1 MNKDEFL
8 IKLQEY
14 GSKKHN
20 DENYYLEV
28 ATDFAKKYIEFFSEK
43 KLTSLA
49 NFNAFISFSR
59 LSNNDFKV
67 DKDVSELFFD
77 DRKIFYYI
85 GKPCLEI
92 DLKMQV
98 LNYWVDDEKY
108 HFNILI
114 DLLEYIISLNDEMKK
129 EIMEE
134 LEEFQEYL
142 LFLNYF
148 YNCVLFLLEEM
159 AVTKVDI
166 ARIGLFKNA
175 YFDILNFVPINI
187 ETLKR

>member
-1 MNKDEFL
+1 MNRNQLL

-20 DENYYLEV
+20 DEKYYLEF
-28 ATDFAKKYIEFFSEK
+28 ATDFANKYVEIFNER
-43 KLTSLA
+43 KLESLA
-49 NFNAFISFSR
+49 NLNDFISFSR
-59 LSNNDFKV
+59 LSNNNFKV
-67 DKDVSELFFD
+67 DKDVSELFFE
-77 DRKIFYYI
+77 DRKVFYCDD
-85 GKPCLEI
+85 KPCLEI
-92 DLKMQV
+92 NLKMQA

-114 DLLEYIISLNDEMKK
+114 DLLEHISSLDVEMKK
-129 EIMEE
+129 AVMEE
-134 LEEFQEYL
+134 LGEFQEHL

-148 YNCVLFLLEEM
+148 YNYVLSLLEEM
-159 AVTKVDI
+159 AIIKVDI

-175 YFDILNFVPINI
+175 YFDILNFVPINT